1 MWYIIGLTIGL
12 AVLVIATVL
21 RRFQIAVK
29 WYEWLLAA
37 AGLAFVSFAI
47 QNSMASVAEFEP
59 IAPRMFLLLFLT
71 PGLALIVTA
80 AVLIWFRWFK
90 KARSNQTAATAAS

>member
-1 MWYIIGLTIGL
+1 MWFFSGLIIGIIILM
-12 AVLVIATVL
+12 VVWVL
-21 RRFQIAVK
+21 RRFQISVK

-37 AGLAFVSFAI
+37 IGLAFVLFAI

-71 PGLALIVTA
+71 PGLVLIVA
-80 AVLIWFRWFK
+80 AAALVWYRWFK